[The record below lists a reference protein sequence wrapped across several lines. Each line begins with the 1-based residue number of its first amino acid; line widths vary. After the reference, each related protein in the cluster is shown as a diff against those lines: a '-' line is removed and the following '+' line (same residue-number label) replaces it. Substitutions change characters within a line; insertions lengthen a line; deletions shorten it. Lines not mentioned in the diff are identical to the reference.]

1 MKICVVCKT
10 PIETGL
16 EIQTPQGDVHPGPCL
31 SLIRER
37 SESLNESSDMDE
49 VEMIL

>member
-1 MKICVVCKT
+1 MKICVVCKC
-10 PIETGL
+10 PIAEGIEIEVPIGL
-16 EIQTPQGDVHPGPCL
+16 VHPGPCL

-49 VEMIL
+49 VQMIL